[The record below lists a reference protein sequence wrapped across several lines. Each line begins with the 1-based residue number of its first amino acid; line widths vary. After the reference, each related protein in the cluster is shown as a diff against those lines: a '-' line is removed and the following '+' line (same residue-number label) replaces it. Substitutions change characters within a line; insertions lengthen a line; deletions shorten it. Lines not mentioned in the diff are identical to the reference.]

1 MKGGNWWEFYF
12 IRYFIGSVFGAFI
25 ILAIMFHPGSGMN
38 EVFLNSLTIKD
49 VTLKDISSSILIGLL
64 FLGTAFCYVA
74 SAPVLVAHTLRYR
87 FTYSWSTNGVMK
99 RWLII
104 FSLFAGFSYALW
116 HLLSFSLLR
125 GVLTVP
131 ALFFVFIQLVMLVS
145 CVKPSNRDIF
155 GFYKKLAKDR
165 ANQDI
170 DKQEYTES
178 YRHLREH
185 GNAFLILI
193 CESALGMALFAC
205 NSLNDMII
213 VLFIWLLPVMPIW
226 FVATYLESR
235 LKNV

>member
-25 ILAIMFHPGSGMN
+25 ILAIMFHPDAGMN
-38 EVFLNSLTIKD
+38 EVFLDSLTIKD
-49 VTLKDISSSILIGLL
+49 ATLKDISSSILIGLL

-74 SAPVLVAHTLRYR
+74 SAPILVAHTLRYR

-99 RWLII
+99 RWIII
-104 FSLFAGFSYALW
+104 FSLFAGLSYALW
-116 HLLSFSLLR
+116 HVLSFSLQR
-125 GVLTVP
+125 GVLILP
-131 ALFFVFIQLVMLVS
+131 ALFFVFIQLVMLVL

-205 NSLNDMII
+205 NSLNEMII

>member
-12 IRYFIGSVFGAFI
+12 IRYFIGSVCGAFI
-25 ILAIMFHPGSGMN
+25 ILAIMFHPDSGMN
-38 EVFLNSLTIKD
+38 GVFLNSLTIKD
-49 VTLKDISSSILIGLL
+49 ATLKDISSSILIGLL

-104 FSLFAGFSYALW
+104 FSLFAGFNYALW

-145 CVKPSNRDIF
+145 CAKPSNRDIF

-226 FVATYLESR
+226 LVATYLESR